1 MVSSRN
7 SNSLDWS
14 RIGDAV
20 KRATVRYGLYGALGI
35 WALYCLFPFFYM
47 LLMSTKSPAQMFD
60 YPPQLF
66 VDADFY
72 FNIAG
77 HYKWLTDT
85 IPFWRNVWNSF
96 YIASMST
103 VLSLVFCSLS
113 GFAFAFY
120 HFKGKNVLFTLL
132 VATLMVP
139 PILFIIPYFSMMSSW
154 HWIDAPRAL
163 YLPSIANAFGV
174 LLMRKHIESGIPRDL
189 YDAAKIDGCSDWNI
203 YLKVVIPM
211 VKPGLGILAIISFFT
226 SWNSYFYPLVIMM
239 SNESFTVP
247 IALNRV
253 SGSMLAASLSVL
265 PLLIV
270 FLLASK
276 WIIAGFTEG
285 ALKDF

>member
-1 MVSSRN
+1 
-7 SNSLDWS
+7 
-14 RIGDAV
+14 
-20 KRATVRYGLYGALGI
+20 
-35 WALYCLFPFFYM
+35 
-47 LLMSTKSPAQMFD
+47 
-60 YPPQLF
+60 
-66 VDADFY
+66 
-72 FNIAG
+72 
-77 HYKWLTDT
+77 
-85 IPFWRNVWNSF
+85 
-96 YIASMST
+96 
-103 VLSLVFCSLS
+103 VFCSLAGF
-113 GFAFAFY
+113 GFAYYRFR
-120 HFKGKNVLFTLL
+120 GKNVLFTLL

-174 LLMRKHIESGIPRDL
+174 LLMRKHIESAVPRDL

-203 YLKVVIPM
+203 YRRVVLPM
-211 VKPGLGILAIISFFT
+211 IKPGLGILAILSFFT

-239 SNESFTVP
+239 SAESYTIP

-270 FLLASK
+270 FLIASR
-276 WIIAGFTEG
+276 WIIEGFTEG